1 MVPACPALVPAGIE
15 PLRGSSQRSWTWP
28 LHSGMNTRSG
38 GRSPTTWY
46 AMCSPPRSAYRVS
59 GAHPMAQVFLS
70 SVACERVVGDG
81 RGATQFVGGRRP
93 GGRLVDRATST
104 DRGRSAGADPRRDST
119 YGELANRVRRLAHG
133 LTELGVRPGDRVG
146 WLGVNHPVRDCGT
159 CGRGYFA
166 KTMRAHRFGE
176 SSDTQAVGV
185 PYLADL
191 LDTLGNGSTARTLRA
206 AADAA
211 PESPAL
217 RPAPAATPDAP
228 ARQPGVVDRDA
239 ILSLARAAIASA
251 LGDTTMLRTR
261 PPRAGRTPGITIR
274 AK

>member
-1 MVPACPALVPAGIE
+1 
-15 PLRGSSQRSWTWP
+15 
-28 LHSGMNTRSG
+28 
-38 GRSPTTWY
+38 
-46 AMCSPPRSAYRVS
+46 
-59 GAHPMAQVFLS
+59 
-70 SVACERVVGDG
+70 
-81 RGATQFVGGRRP
+81 
-93 GGRLVDRATST
+93 
-104 DRGRSAGADPRRDST
+104 
-119 YGELANRVRRLAHG
+119 
-133 LTELGVRPGDRVG
+133 
-146 WLGVNHPVRDCGT
+146 
-159 CGRGYFA
+159 
-166 KTMRAHRFGE
+166 MRAHRFGE